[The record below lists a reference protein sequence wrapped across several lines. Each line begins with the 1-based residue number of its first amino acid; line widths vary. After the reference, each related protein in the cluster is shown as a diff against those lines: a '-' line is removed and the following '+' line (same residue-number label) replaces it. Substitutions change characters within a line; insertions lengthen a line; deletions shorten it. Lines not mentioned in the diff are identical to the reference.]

1 MFKRSLL
8 LIGATAALGSPTI
21 LFADLVPPK
30 IRRIPMNDPVAKR
43 LRDLLQITTKLR
55 ENIEELLGGLSK
67 QLEALEEGIVRR
79 RSGNRR
85 RQFPKA

>member
-1 MFKRSLL
+1 
-8 LIGATAALGSPTI
+8 
-21 LFADLVPPK
+21 
-30 IRRIPMNDPVAKR
+30 MNDPVAKR
-43 LRDLLQITTKLR
+43 LRDLLQITMKLH

-67 QLEALEEGIVRR
+67 QLEALEDGIVRR